1 MRRVVVNAML
11 VIAIALGS
19 GLGSALFALELSR
32 NRGTMSI
39 GPWTAAPQA
48 GADHP
53 YAAAIAATTL
63 DLPFGASEGIVFTA
77 RTDSRGDPLTGNCSY
92 TIAGNAPTSRLW
104 TLTVYDADSGLMA
117 NASSRS
123 GFHSREL
130 LWGSDGQFTITTSMS
145 AQPGNW
151 IPTNFAERLVFVFR
165 LYDTPLTTGLAAESD
180 MPDISI
186 QACQ

>member
-1 MRRVVVNAML
+1 MINIVKGFAMRRIINDAML
-11 VIAIALGS
+11 VIAIALSS
-19 GLGSALFALELSR
+19 GLGSALFALESSR

-48 GADHP
+48 GVDNP
-53 YAAAIAATTL
+53 YATAIAATTL

-92 TIAGNAPTSRLW
+92 TIAGSAPASRLW
-104 TLTVYDADSGLMA
+104 TLTVYDADNGLMA
-117 NASSRS
+117 NAASRT

-130 LWGSDGQFTITTSMS
+130 LWEPDGQFKITASIS

-151 IPTNFAERLVFVFR
+151 IPTNVADRLVFVFR
-165 LYDTPLTTGLAAESD
+165 IYDTPLTTGLAA
-180 MPDISI
+180 
-186 QACQ
+186 